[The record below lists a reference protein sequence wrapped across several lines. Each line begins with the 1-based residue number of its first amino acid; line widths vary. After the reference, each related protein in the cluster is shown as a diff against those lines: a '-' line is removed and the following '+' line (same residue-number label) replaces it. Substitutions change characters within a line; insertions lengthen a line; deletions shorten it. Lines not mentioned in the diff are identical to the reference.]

1 MAALALNSPTRQ
13 VQWDISYDT
22 RRQVADMPDITE
34 AQVLDALRVVQDP
47 DLHRDIVTLG
57 FVKDVRICDGNVA
70 FKVELTTP
78 ACPVKDL
85 LREEARAAVA
95 ALAGVEQVSVEMTAQ
110 VRGRGV
116 NPEELIPGVRH
127 VIAVASGKGGVGKS
141 TVAVNLAVALAAT
154 GAKVG
159 LLDADIY
166 GPSLP
171 TMMGNSNRPLM
182 THSPTGPKIVPLLA
196 HGVLMMSL
204 GSLLDPDKAV
214 IWRGPMIH
222 KAVVDLLNEVNW
234 GEQDYLVVDLPPG
247 TGDASMSLA
256 KLVPLSG
263 VVIVMTPQAVAL
275 EIANKAILMFNTL
288 GQGMERPIPI
298 LGIVEN
304 MAGSVFGTGG
314 GERAAE
320 RLGIPFLGRV
330 LLDDAVCQGGDTGV
344 PVSIGQPECASALA
358 FHHIATTLAARL
370 SVLEYAGRE
379 GA

>member
-1 MAALALNSPTRQ
+1 
-13 VQWDISYDT
+13 
-22 RRQVADMPDITE
+22 MPDVTE
-34 AQVLDALRVVQDP
+34 QQVLDALRVVQDP

-57 FVKDVRICDGNVA
+57 FVKDIKICDGNVA

-78 ACPVKDL
+78 ACPVKEVL
-85 LREEARAAVA
+85 KAEAEAAVRA
-95 ALAGVEQVSVEMTAQ
+95 IPGVTLVNVEMTAQ
-110 VRGRGV
+110 VRGRGLA
-116 NPEELIPGVRH
+116 PQELIPGVRH

-141 TVAVNLAVALAAT
+141 TVAVNLAVALAAA

-166 GPSLP
+166 GPSVP

-182 THSPTGPKIVPLLA
+182 AHSDTGPKIVPLQA
-196 HGVLMMSL
+196 HGVSMMSL
-204 GSLLDPDKAV
+204 GSLLDADKAV

-222 KAVVDLLNEVNW
+222 KALVDLLNEVKW

-256 KLVPLSG
+256 KLIPLSG
-263 VVIVMTPQAVAL
+263 VVIVMTPQAVAM
-275 EIANKAILMFNTL
+275 EIAHKAILMFNTL
-288 GQGMERPIPI
+288 GQGMDRPIPI

-304 MAGSVFGTGG
+304 MAGSVFGSGG
-314 GERAAE
+314 GQAAAE

-330 LLDDAVCQGGDTGV
+330 LLDNSVCEGGDSGIPISV
-344 PVSIGQPECASALA
+344 GQPESAPALA

-370 SVLEYAGRE
+370 SVLEYENRE
-379 GA
+379 QDPAAI

>member
-1 MAALALNSPTRQ
+1 
-13 VQWDISYDT
+13 
-22 RRQVADMPDITE
+22 MPDITE
-34 AQVLDALRVVQDP
+34 QQVLDALRVVQDP

-57 FVKDVRICDGNVA
+57 FVKDVKICDGNVA

-78 ACPVKDL
+78 ACPVKEL
-85 LREEARAAVA
+85 LKEQAHDAVA
-95 ALAGVEQVSVEMTAQ
+95 AIPGVTLVSVEMTAQ
-110 VRGRGV
+110 VRAHSST
-116 NPEELIPGVRH
+116 PQDLIPGVRH

-154 GAKVG
+154 GARVG

-166 GPSLP
+166 GPSIP
-171 TMMGNSNRPLM
+171 TMMGNTNRPLM
-182 THSPTGPKIVPLLA
+182 THSPTGPKIVPLQA
-196 HGVLMMSL
+196 HGVLLMSL

-263 VVIVMTPQAVAL
+263 VVIVMTPQQLAQ
-275 EIANKAILMFNTL
+275 EIANKSIMMFRTL
-288 GQGMERPIPI
+288 GEGMERPIPI

-304 MAGSVFGTGG
+304 MSGSVFGTGG
-314 GERAAE
+314 GQQAAE
-320 RLGIPFLGRV
+320 RLGVPFLGRV
-330 LLDDAVCQGGDTGV
+330 MLDNAVCEGGDSGF
-344 PVSIGQPECASALA
+344 PVSISQPESAPAIA

-370 SVLEYAGRE
+370 SVLEYETHERR
-379 GA
+379 

>member
-1 MAALALNSPTRQ
+1 
-13 VQWDISYDT
+13 
-22 RRQVADMPDITE
+22 MPPVTE
-34 AQVLDALRVVQDP
+34 QQVLDALRVVQDP

-57 FVKDVRICDGNVA
+57 FVKDIKICEGSVA

-78 ACPVKDL
+78 ACPVKEIL
-85 LREEARAAVA
+85 KEEAQNAVA
-95 ALAGVEQVSVEMTAQ
+95 AIPGVTRVAVEMTAQ
-110 VRGRGV
+110 VRGRGIS
-116 NPEELIPGVRH
+116 PQELIPGVRH

-166 GPSLP
+166 GPSVP
-171 TMMGNSNRPLM
+171 TMMGNPNRPLM
-182 THSPTGPKIVPLLA
+182 THSPTGPKIVPLQA
-196 HGVLMMSL
+196 HGVLLMSL
-204 GSLLDPDKAV
+204 GSLLDADKAV

-222 KAVVDLLNEVNW
+222 KAIVDLLNEVNW

-263 VVIVMTPQAVAL
+263 VVIVMTPQQVAL
-275 EIANKAILMFNTL
+275 EIANKAILMFRTL
-288 GQGMERPIPI
+288 GEGMERNIPI

-314 GERAAE
+314 GQRAAE
-320 RLGIPFLGRV
+320 RLGVPFLGRV
-330 LLDDAVCQGGDTGV
+330 LLDNAVCEGGDSGV
-344 PVSIGQPECASALA
+344 PVSIGQPGSDAGIA

-370 SVLEYAGRE
+370 SVLEYESRDAE
-379 GA
+379 PPTA